1 MIIHNNNRTI
11 TIKIM
16 LVILII
22 ISIIIIIIIIILIN
36 LREQGKYI
44 RLPQSQIRKVRSPA
58 LTSVL
63 LSGENVTLVDELVW
77 PTCTW

>member
-22 ISIIIIIIIIILIN
+22 ISIIIIIIIILIN

-77 PTCTW
+77 PTCRW